1 LLIVIISE
9 NFFGEGLMMKKPL
22 YKIGAAVIGFGIL
35 LFAIALGTGNSE
47 DSKTKP
53 EISVYYSPT

>member
-1 LLIVIISE
+1 
-9 NFFGEGLMMKKPL
+9 MMKKPL